1 MMNNYKNFT
10 PSMKV
15 LFWLAGVLILINFVC
30 LVLMLFTNIGA
41 KLLIA
46 SIITMPLTV
55 ILVLI
60 LAAKQWAMNN
70 RDK

>member
-1 MMNNYKNFT
+1 MINGYKDFT
-10 PSMKV
+10 PLMKV
-15 LFWLAGVLILINFVC
+15 LFWLACGLILINFVC

-46 SIITMPLTV
+46 SIITVPPTL

-60 LAAKQWAMNN
+60 IAAKKWAMNN